1 MGLVCAI
8 SVARIGTLTLISGMV
23 MMVGL
28 ASAIY
33 FGGTLEDTF
42 VGKEG
47 DVILDAGQNY
57 SVFLTES
64 DSNSDASELCSG
76 VNVSIDNGDGNMFRK
91 VCNNRDDKV
100 YLGYVL
106 PNSTG
111 EFTVSST
118 SDITLQMYPMIETR
132 QFAYGVIS
140 QGICFVGLV
149 GVIIGARS
157 SK

>member
-1 MGLVCAI
+1 
-8 SVARIGTLTLISGMV
+8 

-28 ASAIY
+28 ASTIY
-33 FGGTLEDTF
+33 FGVLLGDTF

-47 DVILDAGQNY
+47 NVTLAAGQNY

-64 DSNSDASELCSG
+64 DSNSDATQLCSG
-76 VNVSIDNGDGNMFRK
+76 VYVSINGGDGNMFRWK
-91 VCNNRDDKV
+91 CENRNDKV

-111 EFTVSST
+111 EFTVSSS

-132 QFAYGVIS
+132 QFAYGILS
-140 QGICFVGLV
+140 EGICFLGLV
-149 GVIIGARS
+149 GVIIGVRS
-157 SK
+157 GK